1 MINCLLITDYNWDNM
16 GLISKRLSY
25 LSENVVVNL
34 LYSPQR
40 AAIIKICNASDI
52 NVFRRSEC
60 DKVKIMNSI
69 DFCMIFTDFLEYNTN
84 SDFFTDICH
93 RNNIPYFTF
102 SNSNSSYYLN
112 GELCRNKFKKTLMK
126 ILETKNRN
134 KVDKSLVY
142 KEVESYINPKTKKS
156 IKEVTEKLRN
166 AYFMVTSQK
175 ENKSIIV
182 IDPWRI

>member
-1 MINCLLITDYNWDNM
+1 M
-16 GLISKRLSY
+16 
-25 LSENVVVNL
+25 
-34 LYSPQR
+34 
-40 AAIIKICNASDI
+40 
-52 NVFRRSEC
+52 
-60 DKVKIMNSI
+60 MNSI

-84 SDFFTDICH
+84 SDFFTDICL

-102 SNSNSSYYLN
+102 SNSSVMYYLN
-112 GELCRNKFKKTLMK
+112 GKLCEDKFKKTLIK

-134 KVDKSLVY
+134 KVDESLVY
-142 KEVESYINPKTKKS
+142 KEVESYIKPKTKKS

-182 IDPWRI
+182 IDP

>member
-40 AAIIKICNASDI
+40 TAIIKVCNTNDI
-52 NVFRRSEC
+52 KVFRRSES
-60 DKVKIMNSI
+60 DKVKMMNSI

-84 SDFFTDICH
+84 FDFFADICS

-102 SNSNSSYYLN
+102 SNSSSLYYLN
-112 GELCRNKFKKTLMK
+112 GEMCKDKFKKTLMK
-126 ILETKNRN
+126 ILESKNRN
-134 KVDKSLVY
+134 KVDESLVY
-142 KEVESYINPKTKKS
+142 KEVESYKSPRKETSIN
-156 IKEVTEKLRN
+156 EVTEKLRN
-166 AYFMVTSQK
+166 AYFMVKSQK
-175 ENKSIIV
+175 EKKSIIV
-182 IDPWRI
+182 VDP